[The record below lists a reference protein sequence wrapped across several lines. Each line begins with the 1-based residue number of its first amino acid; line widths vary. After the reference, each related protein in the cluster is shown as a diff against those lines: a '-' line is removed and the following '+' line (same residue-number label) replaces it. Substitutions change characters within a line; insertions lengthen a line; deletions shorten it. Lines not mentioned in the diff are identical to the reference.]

1 MTSHQTVRVG
11 PCGGPILP
19 PDRMLDTVSLKKKK
33 KQKKPSQLGFYFDS
47 CLRVWC
53 FTAVAVADLTL
64 VCPAELFIL
73 QESESG

>member
-33 KQKKPSQLGFYFDS
+33 KKNRRS
-47 CLRVWC
+47 W
-53 FTAVAVADLTL
+53 A
-64 VCPAELFIL
+64 FIL
-73 QESESG
+73 IAVCACGVLPLSLLRT

>member
-33 KQKKPSQLGFYFDS
+33 QKKK
-47 CLRVWC
+47 
-53 FTAVAVADLTL
+53 TVAAGL
-64 VCPAELFIL
+64 LFW
-73 QESESG
+73 

>member
-33 KQKKPSQLGFYFDS
+33 KNRRS
-47 CLRVWC
+47 W
-53 FTAVAVADLTL
+53 A
-64 VCPAELFIL
+64 FIL
-73 QESESG
+73 IAVCACGVLPLSLLRT

>member
-33 KQKKPSQLGFYFDS
+33 KKTRRS
-47 CLRVWC
+47 W
-53 FTAVAVADLTL
+53 A
-64 VCPAELFIL
+64 FIL
-73 QESESG
+73 IAVCACGVLPLSLLRT

>member
-19 PDRMLDTVSLKKKK
+19 PDRMLDTVSLEKT
-33 KQKKPSQLGFYFDS
+33 SQLGFYFDS
-47 CLRVWC
+47 CVRVWC
-53 FTAVAVADLTL
+53 FTAVAVAVLTL
-64 VCPAELFIL
+64 VCPAELFIF

>member
-33 KQKKPSQLGFYFDS
+33 QNKKNRRS
-47 CLRVWC
+47 W
-53 FTAVAVADLTL
+53 A
-64 VCPAELFIL
+64 FIL
-73 QESESG
+73 IAVCACGVLPLSLLRT

>member
-19 PDRMLDTVSLKKKK
+19 PDRMLDTVSLAKT
-33 KQKKPSQLGFYFDS
+33 SQLGFYFDS
-47 CLRVWC
+47 CVRVWR

-64 VCPAELFIL
+64 VCPAELFIF